1 MVSKNRHCALRLE
14 WLSISKIKLQLF
26 EFNEFEKLEYLSAAV
41 SWNSLDIFFFLL
53 FRVVDFFETTRL
65 SLGLVFRG

>member
-1 MVSKNRHCALRLE
+1 MVSKNRHCAHRLE

-53 FRVVDFFETTRL
+53 FRVVGFFETARL